1 MVCGEYTPY
10 SPQIRHYSISP
21 SKVDPVRTRLLA
33 NKKRICYDGAVMA
46 RRPQY
51 LKNDSMTEEELRQL
65 HRNLLLLSP
74 NLVQQ
79 KYKTL
84 VDRCRFLELPTPR
97 IMQELVT
104 TWKVLWRW
112 RR

>member
-1 MVCGEYTPY
+1 L
-10 SPQIRHYSISP
+10 Q
-21 SKVDPVRTRLLA
+21 A
-33 NKKRICYDGAVMA
+33 NIKRICYDGAVMA
-46 RRPQY
+46 RRPEY
-51 LKNDSMTEEELRQL
+51 LKNDSMTAEELQQL
-65 HRNLLLLSP
+65 RRNLLLLSP
-74 NLVQQ
+74 YLVQE